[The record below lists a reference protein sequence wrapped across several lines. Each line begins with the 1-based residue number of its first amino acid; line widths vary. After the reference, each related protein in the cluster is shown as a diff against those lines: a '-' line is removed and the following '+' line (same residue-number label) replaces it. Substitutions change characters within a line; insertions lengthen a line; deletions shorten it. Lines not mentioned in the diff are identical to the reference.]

1 MRNMKFWR
9 TALVATLVLT
19 VMLSVTG
26 GTIAWFTDTVESKS
40 NKIEAGTLDIELH
53 QLTAAGWNDISDST
67 APLFNS
73 ELWEPGRVEYKVLK
87 VENAG
92 TLALKWKTQIV
103 TDAELNKLADV
114 IDVYT
119 KVGVE
124 TLPGNRE
131 EVATWTKEATLA
143 DFIKNAEGK
152 TIGNLA
158 AGAEA
163 TLGIA
168 LKMREEADNQ
178 YQGLSLGSFD
188 IKIVATQDTVEP
200 DSFGKD
206 YDENA
211 TYPGEEPKKEW
222 QGFDVVG
229 QDITIDGNEYESA
242 DEYVEI
248 AHSSGNLTIKNMTF
262 KNGMTIYTNE
272 VDNQGTVTLENCTIY
287 LNDGTGDPAHAT
299 KTQYKKGYGLNL
311 NLVNGSDMTFVFKDC
326 KFVAAEDYV
335 YSGQN
340 SYNVYIGGGYS
351 AESITFDGCEFS
363 GSGKH
368 GIGCSSEDKS
378 QYYKLTV
385 TGCKFFDWNNDPA
398 IANGAAIR
406 GNLPGAEFAAD
417 ITITGNTFGNNN
429 NSSQST
435 VAIDSWTGS
444 WN

>member
-1 MRNMKFWR
+1 M
-9 TALVATLVLT
+9 
-19 VMLSVTG
+19 
-26 GTIAWFTDTVESKS
+26 
-40 NKIEAGTLDIELH
+40 
-53 QLTAAGWNDISDST
+53 
-67 APLFNS
+67 
-73 ELWEPGRVEYKVLK
+73 LK
-87 VENAG
+87 VKNNG

-124 TLPGNRE
+124 TLPGNRK

-152 TIGNLA
+152 TVGNLA

-178 YQGLSLGSFD
+178 YQGLSLGAFD
-188 IKIVATQDTVEP
+188 IKIVATQDTVES
-200 DSFGKD
+200 DSFGTD

-222 QGFDVVG
+222 QGIDVVNH
-229 QDITIDGNEYESA
+229 DITIDGNEYKSA

-248 AHSSGNLTIKNMTF
+248 AHNSGNLTIKNMTF

-272 VDNQGTVTLENCTIY
+272 VNNEGTVTLENCTIY
-287 LNDGTGDPAHAT
+287 LNDGTGDPANES
-299 KTQYKKGYGLNL
+299 KTQHFKGRGLNL
-311 NLVNGSDMTFVFKDC
+311 NLANGSDMTFVFKDC
-326 KFVAAEDYV
+326 KFVKAEDYL
-335 YSGQN
+335 YN
-340 SYNVYIGGGYS
+340 KEFSYNVYIGGGYS
-351 AESITFDGCEFS
+351 AKSITFDGCEFK
-363 GSGKH
+363 GAGRH

-385 TGCKFFDWNNDPA
+385 TNCNFIDWNNDPNVT
-398 IANGAAIR
+398 NGAAIR
-406 GNLPGAEFAAD
+406 GNLPSNEFPAD

-429 NSSQST
+429 GST
-435 VAIDSWTGS
+435 SNAVAIDNWTGT